1 MKRILHFC
9 LLFGLFFGILVPT
22 RAAHIIGG
30 EITYECLGYTGGD
43 PNSNSRT
50 YQFTM
55 KIYRDCQ
62 GGGADF
68 DSAPFGAFTASV
80 TFYQEGS
87 NSPFQTLYLQAP
99 AETFVDPNP
108 GNPCV
113 QVPGNVCVEEGV
125 YIFPEI
131 DLPIIEDS
139 YFIAYQRCCRN
150 NTISNIADPGGSG
163 ATYFIEL
170 TAEAQASC
178 NNSPVFNNFPP
189 IVLCA
194 NQPFVFDH
202 SATDAE
208 GDQLVYEFCT
218 PFLGGGLNFDVPE
231 AGNGIAP
238 DPDLPPPY
246 DAVQFLA
253 PNYTPLT
260 PLGNASPVTIDLT
273 SGEITGTPGFIGQFV
288 VGVCVSEYRNG
299 QLLSVV
305 RRDFQFNITSC
316 EPTVV
321 ADLQED
327 EMVNDQFVISQCGD
341 TRVTFINQS
350 YQQSFISDFR
360 WEFDLD
366 TGTVVNDINWNV
378 AQDFETPGTYNGRL
392 LLNPGTECG
401 DTADILVNI
410 FPDLEADFNF
420 AYDTCVA
427 GPVNFE
433 NLSYTNA
440 EMITNYSWDFG
451 DGAGSAGT
459 DPIHTFA
466 SPGNKTVN
474 LRITDNNDC
483 EAQVSKDI
491 PYFPV
496 PALIVVSPDAFT
508 GCAPGDI
515 FFDNLSTPINGAYDI
530 FWDFGDGESGT
541 AISPTHT
548 FTEPGIFSVSLEI
561 ISPIGCQTDT
571 TFTDLIEIEP
581 SPVADFVFSPDNP
594 DNFAPE
600 VTFTD
605 RSSGASRWF
614 WDFNSVATSIEQN
627 PAYSF
632 RDTGKQ
638 EITLIVTH
646 PSGCQDSVTQIV
658 DIAPQTTFFMPN
670 AFSPNGD
677 SVNDVFKGKGYL
689 EGIKQF
695 ELQIWNRWGQQVF
708 ITEDPLE
715 GWNGRVGRNG
725 KDAPPGMYLYH
736 VKMTGPRG
744 EPSEWTG
751 YATLIR

>member
-1 MKRILHFC
+1 
-9 LLFGLFFGILVPT
+9 
-22 RAAHIIGG
+22 
-30 EITYECLGYTGGD
+30 
-43 PNSNSRT
+43 
-50 YQFTM
+50 M

-80 TFYQEGS
+80 SIYQEGES
-87 NSPFQTLYLQAP
+87 TAFNTYYLSAP
-99 AETFVDPNP
+99 TETFIDPDP

-113 QVPGNVCVEEGV
+113 QIPGNVCVEEGL

-131 DLPIIEDS
+131 DLPIIDDS
-139 YFIAYQRCCRN
+139 YFITYQRCCRN
-150 NTISNIADPGGSG
+150 NTISNISDPGGSG

-170 TAEAQASC
+170 TPEAQASC
-178 NNSPVFNNFPP
+178 NNSPTFNNFPP
-189 IVLCA
+189 VILCA
-194 NQPFVFDH
+194 DQPFVFDH

-218 PFLGGGLNFDVPE
+218 PFLGGGLNFDMPQ

-260 PLGNASPVTIDLT
+260 PLGNASPVAINLT
-273 SGEITGTPGFIGQFV
+273 SGQISGTPGFIGQFV

-316 EPTVV
+316 DPTVV
-321 ADLQED
+321 ADLLED
-327 EMVNDQFVISQCGD
+327 ELINDEFVISQCGD

-366 TGTVVNDINWNV
+366 SGTLVDDVNWNTAV
-378 AQDFETPGTYNGRL
+378 DFLNDGTYNARL

-401 DTADILVNI
+401 DTADIKIHIYPGV
-410 FPDLEADFNF
+410 EADFSF

-427 GPVNFE
+427 EPVQFE
-433 NLSYTNA
+433 NHSFTNS

-459 DPIHTFA
+459 NPLHLFST
-466 SPGNKTVN
+466 PGNKTVS
-474 LRITDNNDC
+474 LRVTDNDGC
-483 EAQVSKDI
+483 EAEINKTI

-496 PALIVVSPDAFT
+496 PNLIVISPDAFT
-508 GCAPGDI
+508 GCAPGEI
-515 FFDNLSTPINGAYDI
+515 FFDNLSTPIDNSYDI
-530 FWDFGDGESGT
+530 FWDFGDGGSDI

-548 FTEPGIFSVSLEI
+548 FTSPGIFSISLEI

-571 TFTDLIEIEP
+571 SFTDLIEIEP
-581 SPVADFVFSPDNP
+581 SPVADFVFSPEKP

-600 VTFTD
+600 VKFTD
-605 RSSGASRWF
+605 QSSGASRWF
-614 WDFNSVATSIEQN
+614 WDFDGQATSIAQH
-627 PAYSF
+627 PMYSF
-632 RDTGKQ
+632 RDTGQ
-638 EITLIVTH
+638 QLITLIVTH
-646 PSGCQDSVTQIV
+646 PSGCQDSTNQVIDV
-658 DIAPQTTFFMPN
+658 VPQTTFFMPN

-677 SVNDVFKGKGYL
+677 SVNDVFKGKGFL
-689 EGIKQF
+689 EGIKHF
-695 ELQIWNRWGQQVF
+695 ELQIWNRWGELVF
-708 ITEDPLE
+708 QSDNPAE
-715 GWNGRVGRNG
+715 GWDGRLG
-725 KDAPPGMYLYH
+725 KSGKAAPAGMYLYY
-736 VKMTGPRG
+736 VKVVGPRG
-744 EPSEWTG
+744 EPAEWNG